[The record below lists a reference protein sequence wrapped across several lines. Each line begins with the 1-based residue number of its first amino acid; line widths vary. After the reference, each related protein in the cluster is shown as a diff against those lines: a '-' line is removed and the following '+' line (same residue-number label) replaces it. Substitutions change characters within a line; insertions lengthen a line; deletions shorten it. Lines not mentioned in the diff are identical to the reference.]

1 MILFLRFTKGLAS
14 LLQVISILQT
24 HASDN
29 EVPQVFGGRP
39 PTADKDIQIRCRFG
53 CCDGAVGTVGVYPA
67 PIKTAARMRE
77 KLHEFHQFQPSF
89 AASAGEAENCNKEN
103 EDFCC
108 GQWPT
113 AAGILDPVRVSVV
126 VSRDF

>member
-1 MILFLRFTKGLAS
+1 M
-14 LLQVISILQT
+14 
-24 HASDN
+24 
-29 EVPQVFGGRP
+29 
-39 PTADKDIQIRCRFG
+39 
-53 CCDGAVGTVGVYPA
+53 GTVGVYPA

-126 VSRDF
+126 VSRDL